1 MKIGICDTT
10 FARVDMASHAIDE
23 IKRLVG
29 NITFIRRTVP
39 GIKDLPVASKKLIE
53 EEGCEMAMAF
63 GMPGPEEKD
72 KVCAHEAS
80 TGLIQAQLMTNT
92 HILEVFVHEDE
103 GEDPA
108 RDHRRCRARAQIFR
122 GSRAAEPRRSAPDRV
137 LRRINDGG
145 RPHSQGRKARDARLF
160 HRQGGRAPMAGVQQF
175 HARLRA
181 LQRALRQQALAR
193 SA

>member
-10 FARVDMASHAIDE
+10 FARVDMGAHAIDE
-23 IKRLVG
+23 IKQHVG

-53 EEGCEMAMAF
+53 EEGCEIVMAL
-63 GMPGPEEKD
+63 GMPGGEEKD

-103 GEDPA
+103 GESPKA
-108 RDHRRCRARAQIFR
+108 LKQLAENRAREHAQNLVKMLFKPKEMEKEAGKGMR
-122 GSRAAEPRRSAPDRV
+122 E
-137 LRRINDGG
+137 G
-145 RPHSQGRKARDARLF
+145 RPDVG
-160 HRQGGRAPMAGVQQF
+160 PV
-175 HARLRA
+175 
-181 LQRALRQQALAR
+181 
-193 SA
+193 